1 MAGAPL
7 ANTRDGGCGDREGGD
22 GAEGKSR
29 ARRVVTGARERAQR
43 LGLLGG
49 VVGVDGRLLLL
60 AALFLAALLLIVALA
75 LAALTGV

>member
-7 ANTRDGGCGDREGGD
+7 ASTRDGGCGDREGGD

-60 AALFLAALLLIVALA
+60 AALLLIVALA